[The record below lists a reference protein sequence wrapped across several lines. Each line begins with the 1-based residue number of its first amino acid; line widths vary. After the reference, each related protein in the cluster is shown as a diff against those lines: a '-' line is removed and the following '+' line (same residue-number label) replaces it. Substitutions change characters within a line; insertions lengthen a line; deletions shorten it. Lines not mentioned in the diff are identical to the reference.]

1 MTWRDLGEAAGQTA
15 IVALISGVLGWI
27 FGQARI
33 KADIRDMHD
42 EIRNMRRDITEM
54 GRVIGSLTEG
64 QKRNT
69 ADIDRMR
76 ERE

>member
-33 KADIRDMHD
+33 KADIRELHD
-42 EIRNMRRDITEM
+42 EIKEMRREVNDM
-54 GRVIGSLTEG
+54 GRTIGALSEG

-69 ADIDRMR
+69 ADISRMW